1 MNILLAPMEG
11 VIDHHMRELLTA
23 QGGYHRCVTEFVR
36 VTDQLLPGRVFR
48 RLCPEL
54 VNGGRTRAGTPVV
67 VQLLGGIPETM
78 AANAQRVAAMGAPG
92 IDINFGCPSKFVNRK
107 AGGAVLL
114 KEPQRIHDIVHA
126 VRNAVTAEIPVTA
139 KIRLGYDNTD
149 LALDNAHA
157 VQAAGADYITV
168 HARTKVDG
176 YKPPARWEWLARIN
190 EALTIPVIANGDIN
204 SVEDYQR
211 CREISGCEHVMIG
224 RGAIALP
231 NLAHQIKHCQQGLSH
246 AAMSWPEVHS
256 LILSLAMAMQKDVES
271 RYIVARIKQWLK
283 MLKGQYPEAQHYFER
298 VRVVESYTDMECLL
312 RGEQCIKS
320 DEALFPI
327 G

>member
-54 VNGGRTRAGTPVV
+54 ANGGRTRAGTPVV
-67 VQLLGGIPETM
+67 VQLLGGIPEAM
-78 AANAQRVAAMGAPG
+78 AANAQRAAAMGAPG
-92 IDINFGCPSKFVNRK
+92 IDINFGCPSKFVNRN

-126 VRNAVTAEIPVTA
+126 VRNAVAAEIPVTA

-157 VQAAGADYITV
+157 VQAAGADCITV
-168 HARTKVDG
+168 HARTKTDG
-176 YKPPARWEWLARIN
+176 YKPPARWEWLACIN

-224 RGAIALP
+224 RGAIACP
-231 NLAHQIKHCQQGLSH
+231 NLAHQIQSYQQNLPY
-246 AAMSWPEVHS
+246 AAMRWSEVHS
-256 LILSLAMAMQKDVES
+256 LILSLATAMQENVES

-283 MLKGQYPEAQHYFER
+283 MLKGQYPEAQRCFEW
-298 VRVVESYTDMECLL
+298 VRVVDNYADMECFL
-312 RGEQCIKS
+312 RGEQCLK
-320 DEALFPI
+320 
-327 G
+327 

>member
-54 VNGGRTRAGTPVV
+54 ANGGRTRAGTPVV
-67 VQLLGGIPETM
+67 VQILGGIPEVM
-78 AANAQRVAAMGAPG
+78 AANAQRAVAMGAPG

-114 KEPQRIHDIVHA
+114 KEPQRIHDIVRA
-126 VRNAVTAEIPVTA
+126 VRNAVQADIPVMA

-157 VQAAGADYITV
+157 VQEAGADYITV

-211 CREISGCEHVMIG
+211 CLEISGCEHVMIG
-224 RGAIALP
+224 RGAIACP
-231 NLAHQIKHCQQGLSH
+231 NLAHQIHSYQRSLPH
-246 AAMSWPEVHS
+246 VAMHWVEVHG
-256 LILSLAMAMQKDVES
+256 LILNLATAMQKDVES
-271 RYIVARIKQWLK
+271 RYIAARIKQWLK
-283 MLKGQYPEAQHYFER
+283 MLKGQYPEAQRYFEQ
-298 VRVVESYTDMECLL
+298 VRVVDNFADMECLL
-312 RGEQCIKS
+312 RGEQCFKS
-320 DEALFPI
+320 GGD
-327 G
+327 

>member
-54 VNGGRTRAGTPVV
+54 ANGGRTRAGTPVV
-67 VQLLGGIPETM
+67 VQILGGIPEVM

-114 KEPQRIHDIVHA
+114 KEPQRIHDIVRA
-126 VRNAVTAEIPVTA
+126 VRNAVVADIPVTA

-149 LALDNAHA
+149 LALDNAYA
-157 VQAAGADYITV
+157 VQDAGADYITV
-168 HARTKVDG
+168 HARTKADG

-224 RGAIALP
+224 RGAIATP
-231 NLAHQIKHCQQGLSH
+231 NLAHQIKSYQQGLPH
-246 AAMSWPEVHS
+246 TAMSWLQVHD
-256 LILSLAMAMQKDVES
+256 LILSLATAMQENVES
-271 RYIVARIKQWLK
+271 RFIVARIKQWLK
-283 MLKGQYPEAQHYFER
+283 MLKGQFPEAQRCFEQ
-298 VRVVESYTDMECLL
+298 VRAVENFADMECLL
-312 RGEQCIKS
+312 RGGS
-320 DEALFPI
+320 A
-327 G
+327 